1 MSADQQAQRS
11 SQTIQDEEAA
21 GDFAG
26 ALDLLL
32 ADGALGVLRRLRPDG
47 AAARLA
53 ASLAAK
59 PDLISQQVVTLGTE
73 LAQIALG
80 RSQLAPGRK
89 DRRFADPAWTQN
101 PLLKRIVQAYLAG
114 GQTAEALLTGADL
127 EWRDNERLQFLLTN
141 LIAAAAPSNNP
152 LLSPQA
158 VKALL
163 DSGGVSAVR
172 GLRALLT
179 DLAAA
184 PRVPTMVEP
193 DAFEVGKDLAVTPGA
208 VVFRTE
214 MFELIQY
221 QPATEQVYRNPL
233 LIVPPMINKYYLIDL
248 APGRSMVEYLVSQ
261 GHQVFAISWRNP
273 DARHADWDL
282 DSYGHAIIQAMD
294 ATREV
299 AGAPRVSVC
308 ALCSGGIVS
317 SMVAAHLQEAG
328 RLGEVASFCL
338 GVTVLDQARAGTA
351 GAMIDETTANAA
363 MAVSRAK
370 GYLDGRSLAEVFAWL
385 RPDDLIWNYWVNN
398 YLQGKAPPAFDILA
412 WNADTTRLPAALHA
426 GFIRL
431 ALANALTVPDAATM
445 LGSPVDLSKVDCRQL
460 RDRGHRRS
468 PVPVAVLLPD
478 HAAARRPGD
487 VRAVD
492 QRAHRFHG
500 EPAGQ
505 PEGDVPDRGGESAG
519 PARLACGREHGERQ
533 LVAALFAVAGRPQ
546 RRQAQGEDQARRGRA
561 TRCCVPLRGPMFTTA
576 SLRTVAIDGQPIR
589 VAVRPGL
596 AGQTGTRPVPLL
608 VLNGI
613 GASLE
618 LLTPFVEALDP
629 ALEVIR
635 FDVPGVGGSP
645 LPAAPYRFTGLCRLA
660 ARLLTELGYDEADVL
675 GISWGGG
682 VAQHFAFTQRPRCRR
697 LVLVSTGTGALM
709 VPARPAVLARML
721 TPRRYLD
728 RRYLEQVARR
738 PVRRQRQDR
747 PGSHHG
753 RDERAQPRRVRPAAT
768 CTSWRLAPAGPACR
782 SCRLSGSRR

>member
-47 AAARLA
+47 AAMRLA

-152 LLSPQA
+152 MLSPQA

-214 MFELIQY
+214 LFELIQY

-282 DSYGHAIIQAMD
+282 DRYGHAIIQAMD

-317 SMVAAHLQEAG
+317 SMVAAHLQEEG

-445 LGSPVDLSKVDCRQL
+445 LGSPVDLAKVDCDSYVIAGIADHLCPWQSCYRTTQL
-460 RDRGHRRS
+460 LGGPVTFVLSTSGHIASMVNPPGNPKATFQTAAENPPDPRDWLADASTASGSWWPHYS
-468 PVPVAVLLPD
+468 QWLAD
-478 HAAARRPGD
+478 HSGAKRKARIRLGRPGY
-487 VRAVD
+487 
-492 QRAHRFHG
+492 
-500 EPAGQ
+500 E
-505 PEGDVPDRGGESAG
+505 
-519 PARLACGREHGERQ
+519 
-533 LVAALFAVAGRPQ
+533 
-546 RRQAQGEDQARRGRA
+546 
-561 TRCCVPLRGPMFTTA
+561 
-576 SLRTVAIDGQPIR
+576 
-589 VAVRPGL
+589 
-596 AGQTGTRPVPLL
+596 
-608 VLNGI
+608 VLC
-613 GASLE
+613 
-618 LLTPFVEALDP
+618 
-629 ALEVIR
+629 
-635 FDVPGVGGSP
+635 
-645 LPAAPYRFTGLCRLA
+645 AAP
-660 ARLLTELGYDEADVL
+660 
-675 GISWGGG
+675 
-682 VAQHFAFTQRPRCRR
+682 
-697 LVLVSTGTGALM
+697 GTY
-709 VPARPAVLARML
+709 VH
-721 TPRRYLD
+721 D
-728 RRYLEQVARR
+728 
-738 PVRRQRQDR
+738 
-747 PGSHHG
+747 H
-753 RDERAQPRRVRPAAT
+753 
-768 CTSWRLAPAGPACR
+768 
-782 SCRLSGSRR
+782 